1 MQDAVNLYSAPFFY
15 SDYFLICDKEIRK
28 DGLELETRHLFQT
41 VITGFDGIYFLF
53 TPGKFSSG
61 FDTKKKQGK

>member
-1 MQDAVNLYSAPFFY
+1 MV
-15 SDYFLICDKEIRK
+15 IRNQAFISY
-28 DGLELETRHLFQT
+28 GM
-41 VITGFDGIYFLF
+41 TGFDGLYFLF